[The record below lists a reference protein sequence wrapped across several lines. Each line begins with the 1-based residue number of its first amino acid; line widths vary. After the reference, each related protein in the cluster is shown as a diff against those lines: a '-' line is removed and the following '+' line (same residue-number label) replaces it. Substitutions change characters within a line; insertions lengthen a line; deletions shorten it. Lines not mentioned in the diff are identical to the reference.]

1 MPTPAF
7 SRGFLALLAGATGI
21 GFAPIFVRLS
31 EIGPSAIAFYRLLF
45 ALPLLWAWWLV
56 EQKGSPAA
64 AKPRVAADFRLLAI
78 AGLLF
83 TADLATWHWSLT
95 FTSVANSTLLANF
108 APFFVTLGAWLL
120 FHERAGPIFMLGML
134 VAFAGAAL
142 LLGASFELSRRHV
155 VGDLLAIVAAVF
167 YGGYL
172 LTVKHLR
179 QRFSTATIMAWS
191 GVISTAGFLL
201 VSLASRER
209 LMPHTPKEWGILVAL
224 ALVSHVGGQTLIAYA
239 FGHLPAGVSSL
250 NLLLQPVVAALVAW
264 LILAEPLSGL
274 QMIGGVI
281 VLAGILVGNITRR

>member
-7 SRGFLALLAGATGI
+7 SKGLLALLAGATGI
-21 GFAPIFVRLS
+21 GFAPILVRLS

-45 ALPLLWAWWLV
+45 ALPVLWAWWLV
-56 EQKGSPAA
+56 EQKGSSKAT
-64 AKPRVAADFRLLAI
+64 KPRVAADFRLLAI

-83 TADLATWHWSLT
+83 TADLAIWHWSLK

-120 FHERAGPIFMLGML
+120 FHERAGSIFMLGML

-155 VGDLLAIVAAVF
+155 AGDLLAIVAAVF

-191 GVISTAGFLL
+191 GVVSTAGFLV
-201 VSLASRER
+201 VSLASGER
-209 LMPHTPKEWGILVAL
+209 LIPQTPKEWGILVAL
-224 ALVSHVGGQTLIAYA
+224 ALISHVGGQTLIAYA

-250 NLLLQPVVAALVAW
+250 NLLVQPVVAALVAW

-274 QMIGGVI
+274 QMVGGVI

>member
-7 SRGFLALLAGATGI
+7 SKGLLALLAGATGI
-21 GFAPIFVRLS
+21 GFAPILVRLS

-45 ALPLLWAWWLV
+45 ALPFLWAWWLL
-56 EQKGSPAA
+56 EQKGSSAS
-64 AKPRVAADFRLLAI
+64 KPRVAADFRLLAV

-120 FHERAGPIFMLGML
+120 FRERAGTVFMLGML

-142 LLGASFELSRRHV
+142 LLGASFELSRRNV
-155 VGDLLAIVAAVF
+155 MGDLLAIVAAVF

-179 QRFSTATIMAWS
+179 ERFSTATIMAWS
-191 GVISTAGFLL
+191 GIVSTAGFLL
-201 VSLASRER
+201 VSIASGER
-209 LMPHTPKEWGILVAL
+209 LVPQTPKEWGILITL

-250 NLLLQPVVAALVAW
+250 NLLVQPVVAALVAC
-264 LILAEPLSGL
+264 LVLAERLSGL
-274 QMIGGVI
+274 QMIGGLI

>member
-1 MPTPAF
+1 M
-7 SRGFLALLAGATGI
+7 LAGATGI

-209 LMPHTPKEWGILVAL
+209 LMPRTPKEWGILVAL